1 VELAFIKP
9 QENILVRI
17 LLTVFSMKRLGKRI
31 TLFRNIKAG
40 RNFAVDI
47 TPLAW
52 AGEISIKEECC
63 GDRSNL
69 NPRYVLLLDPF
80 IDGKSKSS
88 RKTLNT
94 SAPVKFWDTGLF
106 CLPRT
111 DLCRSFSVCCF
122 GILANVFNSS
132 YV

>member
-47 TPLAW
+47 TPLA
-52 AGEISIKEECC
+52 
-63 GDRSNL
+63 
-69 NPRYVLLLDPF
+69 
-80 IDGKSKSS
+80 
-88 RKTLNT
+88 
-94 SAPVKFWDTGLF
+94 
-106 CLPRT
+106 
-111 DLCRSFSVCCF
+111 
-122 GILANVFNSS
+122 
-132 YV
+132 